1 MDESFLESAW
11 DNLLSRNPALIR
23 LAYAALDEE
32 SQENVLAHLQKM
44 STEPG
49 WHPEQVQS
57 AQAALQALEE

>member
-32 SQENVLAHLQKM
+32 SQKNVLAHLQKM